1 MIPSDDRNPLMAVVG
16 VSYTRLAGLAPP
28 ARLLVL
34 FPANVI
40 IDIFQEAYPVF
51 QVVFEEVKVKA
62 MNGGR

>member
-1 MIPSDDRNPLMAVVG
+1 MAVVG